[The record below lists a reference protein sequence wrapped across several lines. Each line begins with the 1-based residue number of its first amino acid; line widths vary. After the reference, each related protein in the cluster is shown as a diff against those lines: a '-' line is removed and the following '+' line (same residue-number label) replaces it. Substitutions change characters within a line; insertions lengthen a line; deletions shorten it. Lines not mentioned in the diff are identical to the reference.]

1 MMALTVR
8 GTSGV
13 RIVST
18 GTNPLEAAS
27 TDEIRLIVDTY
38 TRLLDNGVANTVT
51 FFTTT
56 ASSQTV
62 VHPLAATGERTY
74 EAKIPASDLSTP
86 GPIRFVVAAVDVGG
100 NALPSIT
107 ATTDG
112 STVERG
118 M

>member
-38 TRLLDNGVANTVT
+38 TRLDTGGASTVT
-51 FFTTT
+51 FFTTN

-74 EAKIPASDLSTP
+74 EAKIPASDLSTH
-86 GPIRFVVAAVDVGG
+86 GPISFEVAAFDVDG
-100 NALPSIT
+100 NALPLIT

-112 STVERG
+112 SAVVRG